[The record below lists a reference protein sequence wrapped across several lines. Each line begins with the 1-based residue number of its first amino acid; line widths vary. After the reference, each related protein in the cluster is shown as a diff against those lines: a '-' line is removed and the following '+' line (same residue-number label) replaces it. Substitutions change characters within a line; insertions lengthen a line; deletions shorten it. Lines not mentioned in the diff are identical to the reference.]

1 MIELKREVVRRS
13 KDIVHAAKDRKVV
26 IELKPGDVI
35 SMRAIGT
42 RKANAYTKTFEDFFW
57 TCARNR
63 AAWARD
69 QKKKKKK

>member
-13 KDIVHAAKDRKVV
+13 RDIVHAAKDRKVV
-26 IELKPGDVI
+26 IELQPGDVI

-42 RKANAYTKTFEDFFW
+42 HKANAYTMTFEDFFW
-57 TCARNR
+57 TCARNH

-69 QKKKKKK
+69 QKRKKKK

>member
-13 KDIVHAAKDRKVV
+13 RDIVHAAKDRKVV
-26 IELKPGDVI
+26 IELQPGDVI

-42 RKANAYTKTFEDFFW
+42 NKANAYTMTFEDFFW
-57 TCARNR
+57 TCARNH

-69 QKKKKKK
+69 QKRKKKK